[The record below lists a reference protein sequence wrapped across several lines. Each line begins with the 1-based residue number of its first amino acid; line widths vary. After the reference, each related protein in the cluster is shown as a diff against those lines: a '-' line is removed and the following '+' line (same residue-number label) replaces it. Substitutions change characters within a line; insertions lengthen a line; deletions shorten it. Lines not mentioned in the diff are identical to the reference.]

1 MDFGGLKRGFLTK
14 DQDKGKADKGKESE
28 SSSDNSRIN
37 FSRTLA
43 KAKDAK
49 KPEVAPAEHSQDK
62 AQQRDVASSSDV
74 NKIGDIP
81 ENFKLIGGNTDLA
94 NAKVIVLGEAHLPQ
108 HRKDILNFI
117 NTHAKDGDIVLI
129 ESVKAYEPITKV
141 KFTELIQNVLGKDD
155 YPELTKNI
163 SIHGYDDEEA
173 FEAGKLL
180 IAKDFINVRRLC
192 RMFLNRKENSIEK
205 ELFNIRDKKMLE
217 VINNMRNECHDKKIF
232 VIAGKMHF
240 TTESTDFNKETI
252 ESAIKESLGTATVSG
267 GGPLIRAQNFGKI
280 EHIHPIV
287 QLYQSLKYEENL
299 NSLIL
304 KTITSL
310 ALKDLL
316 SLEQQP
322 LTSLIQENLKNQ
334 PYIVLE
340 RDCVLG
346 PGSSLEKD
354 LEDRFRRV
362 YQLETVSTADA
373 LTNLRAQ
380 LDSFHAIS

>member
-1 MDFGGLKRGFLTK
+1 MEFGGLKRGFLAT
-14 DQDKGKADKGKESE
+14 DRSKGKEYKSKESE

-37 FSRTLA
+37 FSRILA
-43 KAKDAK
+43 DAK
-49 KPEVAPAEHSQDK
+49 KLDVAPAENSQDK
-62 AQQRDVASSSDV
+62 AQTRDVTSSSDV
-74 NKIGDIP
+74 NKISDIP

-94 NAKVIVLGEAHLPQ
+94 NAKVILLGEAHLPQ

-129 ESVKAYEPITKV
+129 ESVKAYEPITKA

-163 SIHGYDDEEA
+163 EIYGWDDEKA
-173 FEAGKLL
+173 FKAGLTL
-180 IAKDFINVRRLC
+180 NAMDFISVKRLC
-192 RMFLNRKENSIEK
+192 RMFIDRKENPIEK
-205 ELFNIRDKKMLE
+205 EKIYEQMDRHKKELSKLFNMRNEKMLE
-217 VINNMRNECHDKKIF
+217 VINNMRNECHDRKIF

-240 TTESTDFNKETI
+240 TTESIDSTKDNI
-252 ESAIKESLGTATVSG
+252 ESAIKESLNYA
-267 GGPLIRAQNFGKI
+267 K
-280 EHIHPIV
+280 
-287 QLYQSLKYEENL
+287 NL

-304 KTITSL
+304 KTFTST
-310 ALKDLL
+310 ALKYLL
-316 SLEQQP
+316 SPEEKH
-322 LTSLIQENLKNQ
+322 LTSLIQENFKNQ

-354 LEDRFRRV
+354 LEDRFRTV

-373 LTNLRAQ
+373 LSNLLAR
-380 LDSFHAIS
+380 LDSFHANS